1 MTPEELRA
9 LEIKREEERQRANM
23 AAQQGLMARL
33 AQGAVMADGTP
44 TAMTPTP
51 QQDINLQLQRRMAP
65 ASLQR
70 EQNFMRGMQEV
81 QAATEAQEPRNVP
94 QKSLLGSI
102 GSFFGDRARD
112 PAYMA
117 RLSAGLQSMTL
128 NPNQQFIQSQMQRA
142 GDIQAA
148 RREAQQANV
157 TAQYFRQQGQPQIAD
172 LIESVPGIGAE
183 ALKTLFREPAKTP
196 SILQEYLFA
205 VSQNPELT
213 YEQFLNLK
221 ESGTTVNIPPPDV
234 AGEAAM
240 KQLPVA
246 FKEVTDTGA
255 NARAQLNAIGQLGRA
270 LSGIET
276 GGFAETKKSLLGLA
290 DRLGVQVDTDEL
302 GRLQAVDAIASQLV
316 AAELRQNKGPQT
328 DFDARFTQ
336 TFLPGLGQQKSAN
349 EAIISYMNSRNLRD
363 ALIGTYASANRRFD
377 ANDVNVMR
385 NVNII
390 RQTVGS
396 VIYKDNDP
404 VTLEEFVSA
413 NRAAGKSDSEI
424 LLDWYAEHN
433 PRGAAAMRG
442 VQ

>member
-1 MTPEELRA
+1 MTPEELYLLEQRRNQEAQKSFAERLGMSQPPATQQNVAMQAALAQRGAEKSLADQRRFMAAREEKRPVQAVGPAPGSRPPNPFVSGLSQLGRRA
-9 LEIKREEERQRANM
+9 LDYLQDPASR
-23 AAQQGLMARL
+23 ARL
-33 AQGAVMADGTP
+33 A
-44 TAMTPTP
+44 
-51 QQDINLQLQRRMAP
+51 
-65 ASLQR
+65 
-70 EQNFMRGMQEV
+70 
-81 QAATEAQEPRNVP
+81 
-94 QKSLLGSI
+94 
-102 GSFFGDRARD
+102 
-112 PAYMA
+112 
-117 RLSAGLQSMTL
+117 AGLQSMTL

-142 GDIQAA
+142 GDIQASRQA
-148 RREAQQANV
+148 AQEANL
-157 TAQYFRQQGQPQIAD
+157 TAEYFRQQGQPELAS
-172 LIESVPGIGAE
+172 LIERVPGVGTE
-183 ALKTLFREPAKTP
+183 ALKAMFQKPTAAP

-205 VSQNPELT
+205 KSQNPELT

-246 FKEVTDTGA
+246 FKELTDTGA
-255 NARAQLNAIGQLGRA
+255 NARAQLSAIGQLGRA

-276 GGFAETKKSLLGLA
+276 GGFAETKKNLLGLA
-290 DRLGVQVDTDEL
+290 DRLGVSVDTEEL
-302 GRLQAVDAIASQLV
+302 GRLQTVDAIANQLV

-336 TFLPGLGQQKSAN
+336 RFLPGLGQQKEAN
-349 EAIISYMNSRNLRD
+349 DAIISYMNSRNLRD
-363 ALIGTYASANRRFD
+363 ALIGSYASTNRSFD
-377 ANDVNVMR
+377 ASDVNVMR
-385 NVNII
+385 NANII

-396 VIYKDNDP
+396 VIYKGDDP

-424 LLDWYAEHN
+424 LMDWYAEHD

>member
-1 MTPEELRA
+1 
-9 LEIKREEERQRANM
+9 
-23 AAQQGLMARL
+23 
-33 AQGAVMADGTP
+33 
-44 TAMTPTP
+44 
-51 QQDINLQLQRRMAP
+51 
-65 ASLQR
+65 
-70 EQNFMRGMQEV
+70 
-81 QAATEAQEPRNVP
+81 
-94 QKSLLGSI
+94 
-102 GSFFGDRARD
+102 
-112 PAYMA
+112 
-117 RLSAGLQSMTL
+117 MTL

-142 GDIQAA
+142 GDIQASRQA
-148 RREAQQANV
+148 AQEANL
-157 TAQYFRQQGQPQIAD
+157 TAEYFRQQGQPELAS
-172 LIESVPGIGAE
+172 LIERVPGVGTE
-183 ALKTLFREPAKTP
+183 ALKAMFQKPTAAP

-205 VSQNPELT
+205 KSQNPELT

-246 FKEVTDTGA
+246 FKELTDTGA
-255 NARAQLNAIGQLGRA
+255 NARAQLSAIGQLGRA

-276 GGFAETKKSLLGLA
+276 GGFAETKKNLLGLA
-290 DRLGVQVDTDEL
+290 DRLGVSVDTEEL
-302 GRLQAVDAIASQLV
+302 GRLQTVDAIANQLV

-336 TFLPGLGQQKSAN
+336 RFLPGLGQQKEAN
-349 EAIISYMNSRNLRD
+349 NAIISYMNSRNLRD
-363 ALIGTYASANRRFD
+363 ALIGSYASTNRSFD
-377 ANDVNVMR
+377 ASDVNVMR
-385 NVNII
+385 NANII

-396 VIYKDNDP
+396 VIYKGDDP

-424 LLDWYAEHN
+424 LMDWYAEHD